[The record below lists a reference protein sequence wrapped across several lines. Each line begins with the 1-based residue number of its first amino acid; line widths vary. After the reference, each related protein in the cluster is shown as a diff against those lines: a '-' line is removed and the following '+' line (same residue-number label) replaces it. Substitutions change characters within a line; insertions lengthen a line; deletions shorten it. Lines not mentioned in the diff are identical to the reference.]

1 MKVQQILRDIQQGVN
16 FIICKVHG
24 FIAYISISMYYE
36 IRGNIFPYIDIW
48 IYYVA
53 IHNAFWIGSISN
65 TIFVYDCIIFNVTM
79 SNTCML
85 QMMLNSALPRSDSCK
100 RKDICI
106 AF

>member
-24 FIAYISISMYYE
+24 FIAYINISMYYE
-36 IRGNIFPYIDIW
+36 ISRNVIR
-48 IYYVA
+48 YVA